1 MSRLSVA
8 RTALGAVCLAA
19 TLPSGAARAQ
29 ESTRIDAA
37 ALEAEGCFGQAACEA
52 EGVQLSVSGGTI
64 AKKTL
69 NGATGFGV
77 SGGASGPEIDIG
89 ETLFVDAGDPRGV
102 RAIKFLFLFNGPEF
116 GDKAE
121 IARVVA
127 DGTAYTLAVANK
139 ADDASAAWSGP
150 GTVSKCGATTA
161 SGTGCFVVT
170 NPFPAAVGQ
179 LAFSAVSGGA
189 PFSGTGTNNSD
200 YSVGYVDLEEPNLI
214 ELLDCAGPEG
224 CEVDEGFSF
233 SQMNVTNP
241 AGSTLARAIEVA
253 LPDCRYVPRACLDR
267 LPPAGDTPAT
277 DSAAR
282 QALIDLGVIKSLDPA
297 GPNRLHPATQLLN
310 VARLLPV
317 EVTSLFDTSGV
328 PPEGLPP
335 LWIDPR
341 WKGQRAKDHVIP
353 GYFFRTDDS
362 LQFIGGF
369 DGAIDVSELTGS
381 ELGCFADPDDLL
393 AWDVITTGSEIAR
406 SVAGRY
412 VDTIINTG
420 CINPTKVKGTR
431 LSIYSIL
438 ETTPDTYGPTVK
450 SAKPLVTVNN
460 DAVFAR
466 LVESLWKDVGE
477 VRASYAC
484 RQADP
489 TPAGGPAPLS
499 GAVCR
504 TLAARWSDANKKI
517 RDCVTKSFK
526 PLTGYALGI
535 CEYARERVEKFGAAL
550 PATPTG
556 PDPYN
561 RLAELAARVETF
573 KHVWDTRF
581 MQSLKLAGFCRE
593 RGSCPP

>member
-1 MSRLSVA
+1 VA
-8 RTALGAVCLAA
+8 RAALAAVCLASA
-19 TLPSGAARAQ
+19 LLAGAVRAQ

-37 ALEAEGCFGQAACEA
+37 ALETAGCFGQAACEA

-64 AKKTL
+64 VKKAL

-89 ETLFVDAGDPRGV
+89 ETLYVDAGAPRGI

-121 IARVVA
+121 KARVIA
-127 DGTAYTLAVANK
+127 DGTPYTLAVANN
-139 ADDASAAWSGP
+139 ADAASAAWSGP
-150 GTVSKCGATTA
+150 GTVSKCGATTS
-161 SGTGCFVVT
+161 SGTGCFIVAD
-170 NPFPAAVGQ
+170 PFPEAVGQ
-179 LAFSAVSGGA
+179 LAFTAVAGGA
-189 PFSGTGTNNSD
+189 PFSGVGTNDSD
-200 YSVGYVDLEEPNLI
+200 FSVGYIDLEDQNLI
-214 ELLDCAGPEG
+214 ELLDCSGAEG
-224 CEVDEGFSF
+224 CEVDEGLRF
-233 SQMNVTNP
+233 SQMTVSNP
-241 AGSTLARAIEVA
+241 AGSTLARAIEVE
-253 LPDCRYVPRACLDR
+253 LPDCRYIPRTCLDR

-277 DSAAR
+277 DDAAR
-282 QALIDLGVIKSLDPA
+282 QALIAMGVIKSLDPA
-297 GPNRLHPATQLLN
+297 GPNKLQPATQLLN
-310 VARLLPV
+310 VARLLPT

-341 WKGQRAKDHVIP
+341 WKGQLAKGHVIP
-353 GYFFRTDDS
+353 GYFFRTDDD

-381 ELGCFADPDDLL
+381 ELGCVADPADLRT
-393 AWDVITTGSEIAR
+393 WDVITTGSEVAR
-406 SVAGRY
+406 SIAGRY

-420 CINPTKVKGTR
+420 CVNPTKVKGTR

-438 ETTPDTYGPTVK
+438 ETTPDTYGRTIK
-450 SAKPLVTVNN
+450 SSKPLVTVNN

-466 LVESLWKDVGE
+466 LVESLWKDLGE
-477 VRASYAC
+477 VRAEYAC
-484 RQADP
+484 KQADP
-489 TPAGGPAPLS
+489 TPSGGQAPLS
-499 GAVCR
+499 NPVCS

-517 RDCVTKSFK
+517 RDCVAKTFK
-526 PLTGYALGI
+526 PITGYALGI
-535 CEYARERVEKFGAAL
+535 CEFARERVEIFGAAL

-561 RLAELAARVETF
+561 RLAELAGRVETF

-581 MQSLKLAGFCRE
+581 MPSLKLAGFCRE
-593 RGSCPP
+593 RGACPP